1 VNGNGQ
7 RYLIVTADDFG
18 IGPAT
23 SLGILDLA
31 VQGLVTGTV
40 LLVNS
45 PYAEQGVRAWNQAGR
60 PVEVG
65 WHPAL
70 TIDRPVLRAEC
81 VPSLVDDQGRFWS
94 LPDFLRK
101 ICLGRIRA
109 AEVEAELRAQYQRF
123 FDLVGAPPT
132 VVNTHHHVQIFPT
145 VGRILVDLLARQRP
159 LPYVRRIRESWST
172 LFGVGGAR
180 VKRLALTL
188 FGKRMVHRQT
198 ASGFPG
204 NDTLIGVT
212 DPPCVADEEFLTRWL
227 AQVPG
232 RVVELT
238 CHPGYL
244 DATLLGRDA
253 TPQDGQMRRRVH
265 ELERLRRGGFH
276 QACVQAGFVRVAPG
290 RLCSASS
297 RESGHA
303 A

>member
-1 VNGNGQ
+1 VNGK

-45 PYAEQGVRAWNQAGR
+45 PFAEQAVRAWNQAGR
-60 PVEVG
+60 PVELG

-70 TIDRPVLRAEC
+70 TLDRPVLPAER
-81 VPSLVDDQGRFWS
+81 VPSLVDAEGRFWPLS
-94 LPDFLRK
+94 SFLRR
-101 ICLGRIRA
+101 ICTGRIHA
-109 AEVEAELRAQYQRF
+109 SEVEAELRAQYQRF
-123 FDLVGAPPT
+123 LDLVGAPPA
-132 VVNTHHHVQIFPT
+132 VVNTHHHIQIFPP
-145 VGRILVDLLARQRP
+145 VGPILVEILARQRP
-159 LPYVRRIRESWST
+159 LPYVRRIREAWAT
-172 LFGVGGAR
+172 LFHVGGAR
-180 VKRLALTL
+180 VKRLALSVL
-188 FGKRMVHRQT
+188 GRRMVHRQT
-198 ASGFPG
+198 AAGFPG

-212 DPPCVADEEFLTRWL
+212 DPPCVADEEFLPRWL
-227 AQVPG
+227 AHVPG

-244 DATLLGRDA
+244 DTTLLGRDA

-265 ELERLRRGGFH
+265 ELERLRRDGFH
-276 QACVQAGFVRVAPG
+276 QACQRAGFVRVAPSWLDRG
-290 RLCSASS
+290 PGQERV
-297 RESGHA
+297 HA

>member
-1 VNGNGQ
+1 VNGN

-45 PYAEQGVRAWNQAGR
+45 PYAEQGVRAWIQAGR
-60 PVEVG
+60 PVELG

-70 TIDRPVLRAEC
+70 TLDRPVLSAER
-81 VPSLVDDQGRFWS
+81 VRSLVDEQGRFWPLS
-94 LPDFLRK
+94 AFLRR
-101 ICLGRIRA
+101 ICLGRVKA

-123 FDLVGAPPT
+123 LDLVGAPPA
-132 VVNTHHHVQIFPT
+132 VVNTHHHVQIFPP
-145 VGRILVDLLARQRP
+145 VGPIVVELLARQRP
-159 LPYVRRIRESWST
+159 LPYVRRIRESWRT
-172 LFGVGGAR
+172 LYRVGGAR
-180 VKRLALTL
+180 VKRLALSVL
-188 FGKRMVHRQT
+188 GRRMVHRQT
-198 ASGFPG
+198 AAGLPG

-212 DPPCVADEEFLTRWL
+212 DPPCVADEEFLSRWL
-227 AQVPG
+227 AHVPG

-244 DATLLGRDA
+244 DTTLLGRDA

-265 ELERLRRGGFH
+265 ELERLRRGDFH
-276 QACVQAGFVRVAPG
+276 AACLRAGFVRLAPS
-290 RLCSASS
+290 RLCSTTR
-297 RESGHA
+297 RERGHA

>member
-1 VNGNGQ
+1 VNGK

-45 PYAEQGVRAWNQAGR
+45 PFAEQAVRAWNQAGR
-60 PVEVG
+60 PVELG

-70 TIDRPVLRAEC
+70 TLDRPVLPAER
-81 VPSLVDDQGRFWS
+81 VPSLVDAEGRFRPLS
-94 LPDFLRK
+94 AFLRRV
-101 ICLGRIRA
+101 CTGRIHA

-123 FDLVGAPPT
+123 LDLVGAPPT
-132 VVNTHHHVQIFPT
+132 VVNTHHHVQIFPP
-145 VGRILVDLLARQRP
+145 VGPILVELLVRQRP
-159 LPYVRRIRESWST
+159 LPYVRRICESWTT
-172 LFGVGGAR
+172 LCHVGGAR
-180 VKRLALTL
+180 VKRLALSVL
-188 FGKRMVHRQT
+188 GRRMVHRQT
-198 ASGFPG
+198 AAGFPG

-212 DPPCVADEEFLTRWL
+212 DPPCVADEEFLSRWL
-227 AQVPG
+227 AHVPG

-244 DATLLGRDA
+244 DTTLLGRDA
-253 TPQDGQMRRRVH
+253 TPQDGQMKRRVH
-265 ELERLRRGGFH
+265 ELERLRRDEFH
-276 QACVQAGFVRVAPG
+276 QACLRAGLVRVPPG
-290 RLCSASS
+290 WLYRAQGQE
-297 RESGHA
+297 RIHA